1 MDNSDDNAL
10 DLSSSSVVMAKKSS
24 IANLNTTYTT
34 VATAAATTSI
44 ASSSSGGGASR
55 FDKVNIATKIEM
67 MLSDDE
73 SNPDNELD
81 DHDDTM
87 DEGIDNFH
95 LHHFYFHLSI
105 IKSSPKTFRLCE
117 FPFTLHLRVFKII
130 LSMICFW
137 IT

>member
-95 LHHFYFHLSI
+95 L
-105 IKSSPKTFRLCE
+105 
-117 FPFTLHLRVFKII
+117 
-130 LSMICFW
+130 
-137 IT
+137 